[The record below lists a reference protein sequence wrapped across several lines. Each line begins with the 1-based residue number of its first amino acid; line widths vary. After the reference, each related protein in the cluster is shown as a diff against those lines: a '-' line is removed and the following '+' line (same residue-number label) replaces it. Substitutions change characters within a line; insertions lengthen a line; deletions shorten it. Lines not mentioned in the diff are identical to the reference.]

1 MADFEWETWVEIY
14 QKALV
19 ELEHARVRG
28 RIGEARG
35 AITSRVEKLKAIP
48 GLHDRELLAIDDA
61 LNALRFLE
69 REEARYDENQ
79 RRMALETASRK
90 LESIGS
96 KIKKPDESASE

>member
-28 RIGEARG
+28 RIGETRAV
-35 AITSRVEKLKAIP
+35 ITTRVEKLRAIP
-48 GLHDRELLAIDDA
+48 GLHDREYLAIDDA

-69 REEARYDENQ
+69 REEERYDENQ
-79 RRMALETASRK
+79 RRKALETVAQK
-90 LESIGS
+90 LKSIGP